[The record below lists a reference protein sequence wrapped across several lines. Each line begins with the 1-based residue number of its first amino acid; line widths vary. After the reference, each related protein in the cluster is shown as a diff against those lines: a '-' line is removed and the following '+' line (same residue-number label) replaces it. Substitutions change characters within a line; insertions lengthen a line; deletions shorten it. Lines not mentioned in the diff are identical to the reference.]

1 MFITHAINHVI
12 SNKRIMIINVF
23 YGNGWV
29 PVFVLSPRM
38 TLLLAAA
45 QKHIIASFTVSKSKG
60 ILNIDCN

>member
-1 MFITHAINHVI
+1 
-12 SNKRIMIINVF
+12 MIINVF